1 MGYFSQRKKQ
11 ERENLFMVCSLW
23 TIAVV
28 FFITLLGSQKSGLVI
43 FLNRWAFHFYLFNLF
58 ILGYTLWHRRMV
70 YFLFALVFLMLNYVC
85 VARTANLFF
94 NRDVASVD
102 YFNIIYKKGA
112 QDYDKIVNLNH
123 ELIRRSGIIELSPGR
138 KASFIVFE
146 KNHRLFTVISLD
158 FGNLKNQEQK
168 TVFGNLAEFV
178 LSRDD
183 PVIVVGD
190 FGIPAWADIFKR
202 FLIKTDLKVK
212 NKILLTDGRNAF
224 KPLSVPTINVLAY
237 NNIGIR
243 RLKFDEKAKKFD
255 IRLSF

>member
-1 MGYFSQRKKQ
+1 MGYFSQRKKL

-23 TIAVV
+23 AIAVV
-28 FFITLLGSQKSGLVI
+28 FFITLLGSQGSGLVI

-70 YFLFALVFLMLNYVC
+70 YFLFALTFLVLNYVS

-102 YFNIIYKKGA
+102 YFNVIYKKGA

-123 ELIRRSGIIELSPGR
+123 ELVRRSGIIELSPGR

-158 FGNLKNQEQK
+158 FGNLKNQEQE
-168 TVFGNLAEFV
+168 TVFCNLAEFV
-178 LSRDD
+178 QSRDD

-190 FGIPAWADIFKR
+190 FGIPAWADTFKR

>member
-23 TIAVV
+23 GIAAV
-28 FFITLLGSQKSGLVI
+28 FFITQLGSRNSGIVI

-70 YFLFALVFLMLNYVC
+70 YFLFALIFLVLNYVS

-94 NRDVASVD
+94 NGDVPSND
-102 YFNIIYKKGA
+102 YFNVTYQKGA
-112 QDYDKIVNLNH
+112 QDYAKIANLPQAFV
-123 ELIRRSGIIELSPGR
+123 RRSGIIELSPGR
-138 KASFIVFE
+138 KASFIIFE
-146 KNHRLFTVISLD
+146 KDHRLFTVISLD
-158 FGNLKNQEQK
+158 FGNLKNREQE
-168 TVFGNLAEFV
+168 TVFANLAEFV
-178 LSRDD
+178 QSRDD

-190 FGIPAWADIFKR
+190 FGVPAWADVFKR

-243 RLKFDEKAKKFD
+243 RLKFDEKNKKFD

>member
-1 MGYFSQRKKQ
+1 MGYFSQRKKL

-23 TIAVV
+23 AIAVV
-28 FFITLLGSQKSGLVI
+28 FFITLLGSQGSGLVI

-70 YFLFALVFLMLNYVC
+70 YFLFALTFLVLNYVS

-102 YFNIIYKKGA
+102 YFNVIYKKGA

-123 ELIRRSGIIELSPGR
+123 ELVRRSGIIELSPGR

-158 FGNLKNQEQK
+158 FGNLKNQEQE
-168 TVFGNLAEFV
+168 TVFCNLAEFV

-190 FGIPAWADIFKR
+190 FGIPAWADTFKR